1 MTLCVSA
8 WCVCSDMGIAK
19 DGTVKDEFARGYA
32 LLAKQTV
39 FAEGCRGSCSEA
51 VMEKYNLRENSDP
64 QTYGLGVKE
73 VWEVPADKFKSG
85 FNQHTIGCVC
95 GCAAQW
101 SLYHRSPGAGCWYDC
116 IPGGHSSRT
125 RTAARSCT
133 TWSPTSWCA
142 ALWWG

>member
-1 MTLCVSA
+1 
-8 WCVCSDMGIAK
+8 MGIAK

-73 VWEVPADKFKSG
+73 VWEIADPENHPTFKPG
-85 FNQHTIGCVC
+85 YVQHTLGWPLQS
-95 GCAAQW
+95 GPFDKTFGG
-101 SLYHRSPGAGCWYDC
+101 SFLYHMNSQV
-116 IPGGHSSRT
+116 SR
-125 RTAARSCT
+125 R
-133 TWSPTSWCA
+133 PDVNI
-142 ALWWG
+142 